1 MLWEDK
7 GLPVLVGGHQRP
19 EDEHALVKGHALRRL
34 QQQRRQRGGTA
45 PRCHLP
51 AAQLLPSAQCS
62 HIQSKQKGMRR
73 IAWERHMLLQV
84 LALTCR
90 KARGR
95 TVVEIVLEV
104 WQVCESVHIV

>member
-1 MLWEDK
+1 
-7 GLPVLVGGHQRP
+7 
-19 EDEHALVKGHALRRL
+19 
-34 QQQRRQRGGTA
+34 
-45 PRCHLP
+45 
-51 AAQLLPSAQCS
+51 
-62 HIQSKQKGMRR
+62 
-73 IAWERHMLLQV
+73 MLLQV